1 MFHVKHSFYLAYF
14 LKFVYYN
21 LDATDI
27 VESGQD
33 WKIAA
38 LTLNICVHL
47 FLGVNMDDF
56 YMTEALKLARKA
68 FKAGEVPIGAIIVD
82 NNRIIGKGY
91 NQKEK
96 KKNSLKHAELI
107 AIDEASK
114 SVGDWRL
121 NNCVLYTTLFPC
133 PMCASAIQQSRIKKI
148 YYILESKD
156 LFSFELSK
164 KILNTQSH
172 KVEIEKINLN
182 TSILNDFFYKIRLK

>member
-47 FLGVNMDDF
+47 FLGVNMDNF

-96 KKNSLKHAELI
+96 QNSKQNADNPILHTVTSCLCANILKFESPI
-107 AIDEASK
+107 F
-114 SVGDWRL
+114 
-121 NNCVLYTTLFPC
+121 TTKGF
-133 PMCASAIQQSRIKKI
+133 
-148 YYILESKD
+148 
-156 LFSFELSK
+156 
-164 KILNTQSH
+164 
-172 KVEIEKINLN
+172 
-182 TSILNDFFYKIRLK
+182 

>member
-1 MFHVKHSFYLAYF
+1 
-14 LKFVYYN
+14 
-21 LDATDI
+21 
-27 VESGQD
+27 
-33 WKIAA
+33 
-38 LTLNICVHL
+38 
-47 FLGVNMDDF
+47 MDDF

-164 KILNTQSH
+164 KILNTHSH